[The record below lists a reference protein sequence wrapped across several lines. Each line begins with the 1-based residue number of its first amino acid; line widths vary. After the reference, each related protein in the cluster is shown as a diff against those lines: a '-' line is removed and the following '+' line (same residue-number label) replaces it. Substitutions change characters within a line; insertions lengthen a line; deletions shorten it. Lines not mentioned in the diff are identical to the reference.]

1 MTARSGAVVFLALA
15 ACART
20 EHTPVDL
27 ELDVEVAL
35 PAAAS
40 NVRICETDGIAR
52 TFGAGDGR
60 YALTG
65 LTPVSP
71 EVTVDLL
78 DGAGLVIG
86 RVGPIVLE
94 EPYVVASL
102 DACDA
107 CPPCIGGGSAAQDP
121 AALGVRFR
129 AADDRGP

>member
-1 MTARSGAVVFLALA
+1 MG

-27 ELDVEVAL
+27 ELDVDVAL
-35 PAAAS
+35 PDSAS
-40 NVRICETDGIAR
+40 NVRICVTDGLAR

-65 LTPVSP
+65 LDPQSP

-78 DGAGLVIG
+78 DPDGLVTG
-86 RVGPIVLE
+86 RVGPIVLD
-94 EPYVVASL
+94 EPFVVASL

-107 CPPCIGGGSAAQDP
+107 CEPCIGGGPP
-121 AALGVRFR
+121 APNPLTLGVRFR
-129 AADDRGP
+129 P

>member
-1 MTARSGAVVFLALA
+1 MTARSGALALLALA

-27 ELDVEVAL
+27 ELDVDVAL
-35 PAAAS
+35 PDAAS
-40 NVRICETDGIAR
+40 NVRICETGGIAR
-52 TFGAGDGR
+52 TFGPGDGR

-65 LTPVSP
+65 LTPEAP

-78 DGAGLVIG
+78 GGDGGVIG
-86 RVGPIVLE
+86 RVGPIVLD
-94 EPYVVASL
+94 EPTVVASL

-107 CPPCIGGGSAAQDP
+107 CPPCIGGGSAAEDP

-129 AADDRGP
+129 ADDRGP